1 MKEGGEKA
9 LLSLLCLLSVFFYC
23 SKSNKSNKVKEVNAN
38 RAGGQPASPNAV
50 PGGDRVWPRSWEC
63 GDPPSTPSLRGWLPL
78 KMTLGLNGGVQNE
91 ALVWRDWI

>member
-38 RAGGQPASPNAV
+38 RAGGQPAPMQCLEVTVSG
-50 PGGDRVWPRSWEC
+50 PGAGNVGTLPA
-63 GDPPSTPSLRGWLPL
+63 PLPSVVGFH
-78 KMTLGLNGGVQNE
+78 
-91 ALVWRDWI
+91 